1 LVGGVQ
7 DISAS
12 PVILVYTTLT
22 VVGGSGIVAGVVV
35 PRGIEDPEPG
45 GPFAKTNGIYC
56 LPFTAASIVVEI
68 FELTVLVIFV
78 GIPKPTAVKLLTGP
92 PLVAGVHDIVKILG
106 PPIPII
112 LVGGSGR
119 VDIYMYIAL

>member
-1 LVGGVQ
+1 MV
-7 DISAS
+7 
-12 PVILVYTTLT
+12 LVYTTLT

-35 PRGIEDPEPG
+35 PGGIEYLDPG
-45 GPFAKTNGIYC
+45 GPFAKTMGIYG

-68 FELTVLVIFV
+68 FELTVLLIFL
-78 GIPKPTAVKLLTGP
+78 GIPKPTTVKLLTGP
-92 PLVAGVHDIVKILG
+92 PVVAGVHDIVKILG